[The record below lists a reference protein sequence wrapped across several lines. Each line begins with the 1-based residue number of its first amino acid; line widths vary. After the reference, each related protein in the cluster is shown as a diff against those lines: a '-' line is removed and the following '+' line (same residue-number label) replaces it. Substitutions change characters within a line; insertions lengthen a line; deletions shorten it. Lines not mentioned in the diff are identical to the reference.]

1 MSDDYRTPETPTLT
15 ELEGEEEAHVYR
27 QAVAQQARTLR
38 IRHEANR
45 VVAIERAGSEY
56 PHPTAEDDGLLSDL
70 MIRPRR
76 HEQPRIDG
84 LMGMPHNAV
93 IAAQFKSGK
102 TTLGSNLL
110 RCAADGLPFLGRAVH
125 MGGGRVAW
133 LNGEMDRDD
142 FNDYLAPM
150 GIGHPER
157 IAVRNMRGRRLNL
170 MNDYIADEFIAWLK
184 THEVEWLWIDSW
196 RVLCSWC
203 GVNENRN
210 DEVDPLTERIDSIK
224 REAGVQT
231 FTALAHTGRAAK
243 DEGTE
248 HARGATALDDWQ
260 DSRWVLTK
268 IGGDRFLYVEG
279 RGVELPETRLVFD
292 PDTRLLSLGEGN
304 RQQHRQTVGV
314 DVVVE
319 FVTSNPGCTNGEI
332 RRALEQNGMT
342 QRTSQGQ
349 PISAAERSGAIHHLK
364 RGTSKHYYPGPDP
377 DADWQQESARA
388 LAFEGEQVR

>member
-1 MSDDYRTPETPTLT
+1 MSDYRTPVTGSLE
-15 ELEGEEEAHVYR
+15 ELEVEEQEHAFR
-27 QAVAQQARTLR
+27 QEVEQQARTLR
-38 IRHEANR
+38 IRNEATR

-56 PHPTAEDDGLLSDL
+56 PTPTIEDDGLLSDL
-70 MIRPRR
+70 MVRPRR

-93 IAAQFKSGK
+93 IAAQFKAGK
-102 TTLGSNLL
+102 TTIGGNIM
-110 RCAADGLPFLGRAVH
+110 RCAADGLPFLGREVH
-125 MGGGRVAW
+125 MNGGRVAW

-150 GIGHPER
+150 GITRPDR

-184 THEVEWLWIDSW
+184 THEVEWLWMDSW

-224 REAGVQT
+224 REAGVST
-231 FTALAHTGRAAK
+231 FTALAHTGRAVK

-260 DSRWVLTK
+260 DSRWVLTRVRS
-268 IGGDRFLYVEG
+268 DRFLYVEG
-279 RGVELPETRLVFD
+279 RGVEMPETRLVFD
-292 PDTRLLSLGEGN
+292 PETRLLSLGEGD
-304 RQQHRQTVGV
+304 RQQHRATAGS

-319 FVTSNPGCTNGEI
+319 FVTNNPGCINAEL
-332 RRALEQNGMT
+332 RAEL
-342 QRTSQGQ
+342 
-349 PISAAERSGAIHHLK
+349 ERSGMTHRTAQGVPIRAAEQAGLIHFK
-364 RGTSKHYYPGPDP
+364 KMGTAKHYYPGPDP
-377 DADWQQESARA
+377 DTDWQQEAASR
-388 LAFEGEQVR
+388 LTFENEQT

>member
-1 MSDDYRTPETPTLT
+1 MNDYRTPVTASLD
-15 ELEGEEEAHVYR
+15 ELEDQHQQHEFT
-27 QAVAQQARTLR
+27 QAVEQQAQTLR
-38 IRHEANR
+38 IKNEASR

-56 PHPTAEDDGLLSDL
+56 PSPTIEDDGLLSDL
-70 MIRPRR
+70 MNRPRR

-93 IAAQFKSGK
+93 IAAQFKAGK
-102 TTLGSNLL
+102 TTLGGNLL
-110 RCAADGLPFLGRAVH
+110 KCAADELPFLGREVH
-125 MGGGRVAW
+125 MNGGRVAW

-150 GIGHPER
+150 GIARPDR

-184 THEVEWLWIDSW
+184 THEVEWLWMDSW

-210 DEVDPLTERIDSIK
+210 DEVDPLSERIDSIK
-224 REAGVQT
+224 REAGVST
-231 FTALAHTGRAAK
+231 FTALAHTGRAVK

-260 DSRWVLTK
+260 DSRWVLTRVK
-268 IGGDRFLYVEG
+268 FDRFLYVEG
-279 RGVELPETRLVFD
+279 RGVEMPETRLVFD
-292 PDTRLLSLGEGN
+292 PETRLLSLGEGD
-304 RQQHRQTVGV
+304 RQQHRATAGS

-319 FVTSNPGCTNGEI
+319 FVTNNAGCTNTEI
-332 RRALEQNGMT
+332 REELKKAGITN
-342 QRTSQGQ
+342 RTDQGA
-349 PISAAERSGAIHHLK
+349 PIRAAEQAGLVHFK
-364 RGTSKHYYPGPDP
+364 KMGTAKHYYPGPDP
-377 DADWQQESARA
+377 EAEWQQEAASR
-388 LAFEGEQVR
+388 LTFESEQA